1 MNKEQFAFNVYRQY
15 NYFIKQNQR
24 IYPTV
29 DTNVKVY
36 CETSSIK
43 ILEITWLR
51 LLINKMY

>member
-1 MNKEQFAFNVYRQY
+1 MNKEQFAFNVCRQY

-36 CETSSIK
+36 CEASSVK

-51 LLINKMY
+51 LLINKVY